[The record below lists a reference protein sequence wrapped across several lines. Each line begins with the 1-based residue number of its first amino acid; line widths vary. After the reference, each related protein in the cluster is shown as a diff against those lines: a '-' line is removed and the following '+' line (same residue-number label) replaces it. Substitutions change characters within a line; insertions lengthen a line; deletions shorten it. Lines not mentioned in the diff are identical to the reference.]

1 MKSWKKALLIV
12 SGVFPLLILQLLFA
26 RDLLAQS
33 ATSLIQPSQSQ
44 GGWRFDNG
52 QEFPGAKGPLFLSES
67 EFRGQP
73 VLTLHADFSG
83 GGNYVQAAVNL
94 PDRPLETLS
103 FSVKVPVGQG
113 YIPIRLVDGSK
124 QCHQVKLK
132 LNFKGG
138 WQQITVPVETFF

>member
-12 SGVFPLLILQLLFA
+12 SGVFPLLILQLLFS

-73 VLTLHADFSG
+73 VLTLHADFPE
-83 GGNYVQAAVNL
+83 A
-94 PDRPLETLS
+94 ETMY
-103 FSVKVPVGQG
+103 K
-113 YIPIRLVDGSK
+113 RR
-124 QCHQVKLK
+124 
-132 LNFKGG
+132 
-138 WQQITVPVETFF
+138 